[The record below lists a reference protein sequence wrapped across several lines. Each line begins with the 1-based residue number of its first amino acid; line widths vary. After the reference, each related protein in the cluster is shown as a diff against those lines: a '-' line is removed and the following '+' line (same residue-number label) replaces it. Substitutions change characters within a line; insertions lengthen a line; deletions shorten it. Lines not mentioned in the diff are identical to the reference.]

1 MAGGHLALTCF
12 NFSEFITAAKDIVL
26 AVAGLVTA
34 FVALKGLN
42 TWNRQLRGTAGFDVA
57 RSLAKSSYKVRDK
70 LQACRSPILS
80 AGEFPIDYHD
90 GGLKKTSKQKTV
102 GYAFVY
108 KERWNF
114 VQEAIQE
121 FDAATLEAEALWGQ
135 AIRETTDQLRKVVF
149 EVNMAIEAFI
159 LNASSDD
166 ENFIKDKE
174 YGQAILSKVSASSA
188 DSMNS
193 INLSL
198 ALAIKAIDDQ
208 LLPHL
213 QRT

>member
-1 MAGGHLALTCF
+1 MVDFIVVTCL
-12 NFSEFITAAKDIVL
+12 NIAELITLAKDIVL
-26 AVAGLVTA
+26 AIAGVVAA
-34 FVALKGLN
+34 IVAVKGLN
-42 TWNRQLRGTAGFDVA
+42 TWNRQLRGTAGFDIA

-80 AGEFPIDYHD
+80 AGEFPIEYRD

-108 KERWNF
+108 TERWNF
-114 VQEAIQE
+114 VQEAVQE

-135 AIRETTDQLRKVVF
+135 TIRETTDQLRKVVF

-159 LNASSDD
+159 LNASSDG
-166 ENFIKDKE
+166 ENFIKDRE
-174 YGQAILSKVSASSA
+174 YGEAILSKVSASSA

-193 INLSL
+193 VNVSL